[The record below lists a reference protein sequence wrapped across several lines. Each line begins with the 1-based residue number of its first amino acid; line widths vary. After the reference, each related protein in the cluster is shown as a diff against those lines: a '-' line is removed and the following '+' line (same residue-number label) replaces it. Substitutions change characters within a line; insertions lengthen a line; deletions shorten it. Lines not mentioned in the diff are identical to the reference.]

1 MIIKITICRCFAM
14 LQNRSIITA
23 EKLLKLAE
31 KMIDILQE
39 HNYDKKLRY
48 GAPIIPKEIL

>member
-1 MIIKITICRCFAM
+1 M